1 MKKNVLTS
9 VLVLLGAALFA
20 VSFTACSNEPDK
32 PNNEPENKLHED
44 PTKVTI
50 QLVECH
56 MHGAWNKIETNGGPH
71 QNPESKAKY
80 LKRIQE
86 ITYEVKT
93 GKGWGLAEGSQS
105 KFYVIKANEYPLK
118 DDPNPAPIYLMF
130 IKYYNVK
137 GELMNQQ
144 FVQNGQ
150 DAIHQHFFTV
160 ENVKNLMTD
169 AAIGDGVKTT
179 DYIEYKYVD
188 TTPWDKTHHSGAATL
203 TGKSNPIGL
212 KGAVRFLKD
221 RVTMNLRI
229 RLLHDNRGKKDPK
242 TGSFSPFDSPSSR
255 QVQIGSWDINITVP
269 VVVYAENEDYIEG
282 YPTTMTLK
290 EVPDYVKKHPNGSL
304 DKVGNNLIHSIMKAF
319 NISWDEALTD
329 YCTKYITSGDA
340 ESGTIWL

>member
-86 ITYEVKT
+86 VTYELKE
-93 GKGWGLAEGSQS
+93 GKGWGLAKGSQD
-105 KFYVIKANEYPLK
+105 KFYVLKSHEYGSLP

-130 IKYYNVK
+130 IKYYNAK
-137 GELMNQQ
+137 GELINHE

-169 AAIGDGVKTT
+169 AAVAGVKTT

-188 TTPWDKTHHSGAATL
+188 TTPWDQTYHKGATL
-203 TGKSNPIGL
+203 TGLTNPIGL
-212 KGAVRFLKD
+212 KGAIKFLKD
-221 RVTMNLRI
+221 RTTMDLRI